1 MNNLSKSKLFY
12 IIIILL
18 VQSFLLLL
26 VTTWRNISFFNITGT
41 VILEIILFIAVG
53 LSILSIIMIKE
64 LSKIINSNI
73 QQKIKT
79 VKLQEKEK
87 LIKNLRRQ
95 KHDFSNHL
103 QTIYGMVQLEKK
115 DEVLD
120 YITSLNQDLQ
130 NLQLNKTKGDNDN
143 FSGSILDSIL
153 VPKQEE
159 AQEKGI
165 DLEYWI
171 DADIEAVNLELNKVF
186 RVLYNLVD
194 NAVEAVESSNEELKI
209 VMVRGKKKEPNKY
222 QLAVYNTGSPIDQE
236 MLDHIFAPGFSN
248 KGSDR
253 GYGLYIIKSIV
264 DQGGGQIE
272 VKSEEQFGTEFI
284 CHLPVAE
291 NCQN

>member
-1 MNNLSKSKLFY
+1 MNKLSKSKLFY
-12 IIIILL
+12 VIIILL

-26 VTTWRNISFFNITGT
+26 VTTWRNISLFNIAGT
-41 VILEIILFIAVG
+41 VILEIILFISVG
-53 LSILSIIMIKE
+53 LSILSIMMIKE
-64 LSKIINSNI
+64 LSEIINSNI
-73 QQKIKT
+73 QRKIKA

-103 QTIYGMVQLEKK
+103 QTIYGMVQLEKR

-130 NLQLNKTKGDNDN
+130 NLQLNETKVDNDN
-143 FSGSILDSIL
+143 FSDSILDSIL
-153 VPKQEE
+153 VPKQQE

-165 DLEYWI
+165 DLEYRI
-171 DADIEAVNLELNKVF
+171 DAGIEVVDLELNKVF

-194 NAVEAVESSNEELKI
+194 NAIEAVESSNEELKV
-209 VMVRGKKKEPNKY
+209 VMVRGKKEPNKY
-222 QLAVYNTGSPIDQE
+222 ILSVYNTGSPIDQE